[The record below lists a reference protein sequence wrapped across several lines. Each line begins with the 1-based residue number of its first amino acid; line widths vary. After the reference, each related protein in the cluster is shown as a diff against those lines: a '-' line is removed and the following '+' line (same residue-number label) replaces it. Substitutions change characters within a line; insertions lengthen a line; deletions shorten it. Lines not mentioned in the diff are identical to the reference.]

1 MPTAIGIALVSK
13 LVIAINGCLTIRR
26 RRSADSN
33 AEVSAEA
40 SSTLASV
47 ANLECWESRHS
58 SNHGLLSSDLLPCLA
73 IEHERQTHE
82 QTR

>member
-1 MPTAIGIALVSK
+1 
-13 LVIAINGCLTIRR
+13 
-26 RRSADSN
+26 
-33 AEVSAEA
+33 
-40 SSTLASV
+40 LASV